1 MILNYTTYTL
11 LIFADIFYN
20 VSSVSCR
27 QHVVTTLMSI
37 VSMSTC
43 LHVVLAPLGEAK
55 SKKDKVTSKQ
65 KRKSPSIIHITLG
78 EKHNYYDVLI
88 TMNSLIVEMVYSS

>member
-43 LHVVLAPLGEAK
+43 LHVVLAPSG
-55 SKKDKVTSKQ
+55 KQ
-65 KRKSPSIIHITLG
+65 KVRRIK
-78 EKHNYYDVLI
+78 
-88 TMNSLIVEMVYSS
+88 